1 MPVDCGYSSQ
11 LEASRAWLHNSKECD
26 LLIYFDQVIK
36 ILWAKL
42 VAKIKFLQ
50 ASKIASKRS
59 LLIWFAAAAATAVAA
74 TFVAVGVAAF
84 AKHSFVNVISMEQ

>member
-59 LLIWFAAAAATAVAA
+59 FLIWFAADTAAAVAA